1 MEGLIQGNMEDCEYS
16 PLQENNQLLLNRSEG
31 LITISYLN
39 LSFLLSFKLL
49 TLLKGFC
56 LLLFAQEGS
65 QSLIFKDAS

>member
-16 PLQENNQLLLNRSEG
+16 PHQENYQLLLNRSEG
-31 LITISYLN
+31 LITISYLK

-56 LLLFAQEGS
+56 LSVFAQEGS
-65 QSLIFKDAS
+65 RSLIFKDGG